1 MNNTLQYLKLVFGVV
16 KAALDYYD
24 CFSRLSKK
32 IFKAGKYTLILDLGW
47 QSFIPYTN
55 LKKYIQQKLS

>member
-1 MNNTLQYLKLVFGVV
+1 MFGVV

-24 CFSRLSKK
+24 CFTRLSKK
-32 IFKAGKYTLILDLGW
+32 IFKAGKLDLGW

-55 LKKYIQQKLS
+55 LKKYIQHKLS